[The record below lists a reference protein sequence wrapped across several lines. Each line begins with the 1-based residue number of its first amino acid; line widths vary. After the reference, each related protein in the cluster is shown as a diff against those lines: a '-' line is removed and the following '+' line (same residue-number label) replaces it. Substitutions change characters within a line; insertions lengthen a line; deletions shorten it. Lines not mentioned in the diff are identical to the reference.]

1 MRISGGLSP
10 LGLHILDR
18 LVLKAVA
25 GPFVFGVLIFTL
37 IFVAGD
43 LLFQA
48 ARLIIEQGVSLG
60 VVTRLFLYR
69 LPEVVAMTFPMSS
82 LLSALLGMTG
92 LAAGSELIALKSL
105 GIPFSRVLRPIVVA
119 SLLVSLGTLAFNET
133 VVPFT
138 SIAADRLLKYEVM
151 KNQASALQEK
161 VFLRDESGG
170 ELRRVLYVNQM
181 DTRKGILK
189 DVMVHEFEGGRLVRT
204 SVAQQG
210 VWKDGQWWIEDGRVY
225 DVNSRGDINLLFR
238 FERQRLALDLSP
250 EQIQRSTRRPVDM
263 SAHELWAYIRQAS
276 MIGSDLSK
284 LWVMFHLKLAVP
296 WACVIMAV
304 LGAGFGASRQG
315 RSGSGVGFG
324 ISVVIVFAYYVV
336 MSMCRALGEA
346 GAIWPFLAA
355 WIPNLLF
362 MAVAVFFARRVDR

>member
-1 MRISGGLSP
+1 MNPFRPRL
-10 LGLHILDR
+10 LDR
-18 LVLKAVA
+18 LILGAVA
-25 GPFVFGVLIFTL
+25 GPFLFGILIFTL

-105 GIPFSRVLRPIVVA
+105 GIPFSRVLRPIVAA
-119 SLLVSLGTLAFNET
+119 SLLVSVGTLAFNET

-138 SIAADRLLKYEVM
+138 TEAADRLMKYEI
-151 KNQASALQEK
+151 QEK

-189 DVMVHEFEGGRLVRT
+189 DVMVHEFEEGRLVRT

-238 FERQRLALDLSP
+238 FERQRLALNLSP

-276 MIGSDLSK
+276 MIGSDLSR

-346 GAIWPFLAA
+346 GAIWPSLAA
-355 WIPNLLF
+355 WAPNLVF
-362 MAVAVFFARRVDR
+362 MIVAVFFAHRVDR